1 MDKKSHQKEERVKKK
16 KRRRRRRRS
25 RRNNW
30 NKSNKSDKM
39 RRRYFSA
46 DSIHSAALLVS
57 SILTLSYFQLTTVGF
72 FNTVGCSRCCRRNPT
87 KIKIETKRNETKLKC
102 HVTEERVFLK
112 IKKKIFFASD
122 SARRNGGMCHV

>member
-1 MDKKSHQKEERVKKK
+1 MKRKRKKEGRTGREEEEEEG
-16 KRRRRRRRS
+16 
-25 RRNNW
+25 NNW
-30 NKSNKSDKM
+30 NSSNKLNEMWRS
-39 RRRYFSA
+39 YFSA